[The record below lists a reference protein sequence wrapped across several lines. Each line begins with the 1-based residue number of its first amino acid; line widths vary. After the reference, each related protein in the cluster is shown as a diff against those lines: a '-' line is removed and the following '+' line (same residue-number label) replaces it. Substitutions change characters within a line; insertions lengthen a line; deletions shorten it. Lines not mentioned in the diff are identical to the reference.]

1 MSTCLK
7 YFDEYYLSMTY
18 ELGEDFDPDREAG
31 IEAYLTYLLSVG
43 ALEERINEKGE
54 IVYNQNPEVLR
65 KISPLLYNHLMKK
78 VDDAIVELYKNG
90 LVEVEYDE
98 NLQATFTLKKEE

>member
-7 YFDEYYLSMTY
+7 YLDEYDLSMTY
-18 ELGEDFDPDREAG
+18 ALGDDFDPEREAG

-43 ALEERINEKGE
+43 ALQERINEKGE
-54 IVYNQNPEVLR
+54 IIYNQNPEIL
-65 KISPLLYNHLMKK
+65 KQISPLLYEHFMKE
-78 VDDAIVELYKNG
+78 VDEALIELYKNG

-98 NLQATFTLKKEE
+98 NLQAKFTLKKE